1 MKIFKKYWNELHLE
15 FNFLSN
21 KNLRD
26 QASLTEKNEA
36 LMAMECETVLT
47 NVVENITLNED
58 NCLKNN
64 NITSN
69 EDSYIDNSFLSL
81 NPSQEALL
89 EILRPMFQCNYKTI
103 KDQSIAKGF
112 IQQNVI
118 RNYLMMK

>member
-64 NITSN
+64 NITSS
-69 EDSYIDNSFLSL
+69 EDSYIDHSFLSL

-89 EILRPMFQCNYKTI
+89 EIL
-103 KDQSIAKGF
+103 
-112 IQQNVI
+112 
-118 RNYLMMK
+118 